1 MNIEQK
7 LKSAFEQQ
15 PTSPAPSTGFQ
26 DQVMAKVPA
35 HATAQQSRS
44 SRLLKAYWLIAA
56 LLFVAAISQVSWAA
70 TVDPT
75 LLWVVGGAAVL
86 TVGPVILLA
95 RLAGFSLL
103 DLMWRTI
110 DR

>member
-26 DQVMAKVPA
+26 DQVMAKVSA
-35 HATAQQSRS
+35 HATANQSRS
-44 SRLLKAYWLIAA
+44 SRLLKAYWLVAA
-56 LLFVAAISQVSWAA
+56 LLFVAAISQVSWAVA
-70 TVDPT
+70 VDPAM
-75 LLWVVGGAAVL
+75 LWIVGGAIAV
-86 TVGPVILLA
+86 TIGPVLLLS

-103 DLMWRTI
+103 DLVWRTI
-110 DR
+110 E